1 MYITTIMEEETY
13 KSSWDSVP
21 EIDEQKVGFSG
32 N

>member
-1 MYITTIMEEETY
+1 MEEETY